1 MKKYSTYPMQQHNT
15 FGLNVKAAQFI
26 EFETEEELCDVIKA
40 GLSSPV
46 LVIGAGS
53 NLLFLNDYKGTVL
66 HSAIMGVTVVEE
78 TDEYLLLR
86 VGSGMQWDNLV
97 EYTIQNG
104 WQGLENL
111 SAIPGEVGASAVQ
124 NVGAY
129 GVEAGD
135 LIEQVEAVS
144 LNDGGKRRFTHD
156 ECRFSYRNSI
166 FKAEEK
172 NKYVVTY
179 VTYRLRKI
187 PEYRLDYG
195 NLRSVIGD
203 GNKLSAA
210 TIRKAVQEIRQAK
223 LPDPAVIGSAGS
235 FFMNPIVSDE
245 HAKKLLQTYP
255 QMPHYATADG
265 RTKLSAAWLIDQCGW
280 KNRQQGPVGVYKH
293 QPLVIVN
300 HGGATG
306 QEILDYSM
314 QICHSV
320 EEKFG
325 VTLSREVNVIE

>member
-1 MKKYSTYPMQQHNT
+1 MQQHNT

-26 EFETEEELCDVIKA
+26 EFETEEELCDVIKV

-66 HSAIMGVTVVEE
+66 HSAIMGVTVVED

-172 NKYVVTY
+172 NKYVVSY
-179 VTYRLRKI
+179 VTYRLRKN

>member
-1 MKKYSTYPMQQHNT
+1 MQQHNT

-26 EFETEEELCDVIKA
+26 EFETEEELYDVIKA

-66 HSAIMGVTVVEE
+66 HSAIMGVTVVEK
-78 TDEYLLLR
+78 TDEHLLLR
-86 VGSGMQWDNLV
+86 VGSGMQWDSLV

-144 LNDGGKRRFTHD
+144 LSDGGKRRFTHD

-166 FKAEEK
+166 FKAEKK

-203 GNKLSAA
+203 GNEVSAA

>member
-1 MKKYSTYPMQQHNT
+1 MQQHNT

-26 EFETEEELCDVIKA
+26 EFETEEELCDVIRP

-78 TDEYLLLR
+78 TDEHLLLR
-86 VGSGMQWDNLV
+86 VGSGMQWDSLV

-144 LNDGGKRRFTHD
+144 LSDGGKRRFTHD

-203 GNKLSAA
+203 GNKLSVA

-306 QEILDYSM
+306 QEILEYSM